1 MTVIGLVSNAM
12 PARRFPAA
20 RRDMNTTVRLFYTFE
35 CSAPVGI
42 RAFPAKDA
50 VSVELR
56 PPEVWWPF
64 FQ

>member
-35 CSAPVGI
+35 CSAQHHFI
-42 RAFPAKDA
+42 EIKR
-50 VSVELR
+50 R
-56 PPEVWWPF
+56 EV
-64 FQ
+64 